1 MQNTYGLFPIIMS
14 NDPCKNKFNH
24 ASAKSVPTFGRA
36 CVLYGE
42 LRVKWTCVIFA
53 DFGHSNFN
61 LKMSCRIFFFFL
73 PRFAYQECQNFQLN
87 LCAEFCACKKYSM
100 RLSDG
105 RFCPRIGA
113 LMIHRE
119 EGVWSVCNGRTFS
132 KIWKFEGLWKI
143 SGEMWWFALWFIM
156 MGTTKCTE
164 SLYNLVAMVTY
175 LCENPRNFQCEGRTR
190 YKFGCWLFNPL
201 FRFLSKDSG
210 LA

>member
-53 DFGHSNFN
+53 DFGHGDFLSQNE
-61 LKMSCRIFFFFL
+61 LPKIFFL
-73 PRFAYQECQNFQLN
+73 PQFAHQECQNVQLN

-113 LMIHRE
+113 LMIHLP
-119 EGVWSVCNGRTFS
+119 VIKVCSMDSSAQITLIHRLLQNFTVYCLS
-132 KIWKFEGLWKI
+132 NWTLKI
-143 SGEMWWFALWFIM
+143 
-156 MGTTKCTE
+156 C
-164 SLYNLVAMVTY
+164 
-175 LCENPRNFQCEGRTR
+175 C
-190 YKFGCWLFNPL
+190 
-201 FRFLSKDSG
+201 FL
-210 LA
+210 

>member
-24 ASAKSVPTFGRA
+24 ASAKSVPTFGSA

-42 LRVKWTCVIFA
+42 LREKWTCVIFA
-53 DFGHSNFN
+53 DFGHGDFLSQNE
-61 LKMSCRIFFFFL
+61 LPKFFFL

-113 LMIHRE
+113 LMIHCIDI
-119 EGVWSVCNGRTFS
+119 G
-132 KIWKFEGLWKI
+132 
-143 SGEMWWFALWFIM
+143 
-156 MGTTKCTE
+156 
-164 SLYNLVAMVTY
+164 
-175 LCENPRNFQCEGRTR
+175 
-190 YKFGCWLFNPL
+190 L
-201 FRFLSKDSG
+201 FRQSG
-210 LA
+210 CPKRNSFHQFYGALRLNYIPDTDNVIVNKIMKC